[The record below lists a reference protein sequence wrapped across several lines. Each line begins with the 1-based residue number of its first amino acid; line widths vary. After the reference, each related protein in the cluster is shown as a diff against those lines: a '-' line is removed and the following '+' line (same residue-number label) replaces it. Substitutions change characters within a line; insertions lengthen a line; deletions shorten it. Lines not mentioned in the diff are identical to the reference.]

1 MTGSKSSQDSWCPVS
16 GFFKYHMKGKRAAK
30 RRLRVEALEHR
41 LCLAASVGW
50 DGPGLGS
57 AALTYYIAPVPSSM
71 GLSQQEVESGLETAL
86 NVWAAVA
93 DITFTQTSS
102 PNRHNSIDFGF
113 VSIDSDGSTLAQAY
127 YPDDV
132 NREPTAGDV
141 EFDTG
146 ETWEI
151 GNGEGGRA
159 FDLVFVAVH
168 EIGHSLGL
176 EHSDA
181 VGSIMRATIS
191 PSQAF
196 QRLADADIEAI
207 QSIYAAGTSLSLLS
221 VAVDEQLIA
230 ENDLVTLSGSYF
242 DVDWADSHVV
252 TIDWGDGSA
261 ETEATVNELSETFEA
276 THRYLDDGESGTDSV
291 EYTITVQITDPDT
304 GSSDTDTTAVTVE
317 NVAPRLFDL
326 SVEPTE
332 EGADAALTGLV
343 SDPGSLD
350 SFTIQIDWGDGSS
363 EETFTYPAGTTEF
376 QETHVYA
383 DDPGGTGK
391 DEYTIMI
398 TVTDD
403 DLGRYVG
410 LATATITNAA
420 PTVAFLDVPD
430 SGWLGQTIALQTEIT
445 DPGVNDIHTL
455 HWKVTHDGLPYTQGD
470 GAYVAFIPT
479 REGRYRITATVDDD
493 DGDSGSAMATISV
506 DGHLGTVDFI
516 TVDELSLPDGALH
529 LVLVTAHPGILTVEV
544 LASEAAG
551 DVSFSLFDENPL
563 EEEEPSP
570 IALSVSVDGNQRIDH
585 TTGALQTYYVQ
596 FEGTSSDFSLRVTN
610 LVEQDGM
617 SVSVSGTD
625 NDDEFEFSAAA
636 GREIV
641 INGVR
646 YEFSGDA
653 VSEVAFDGGDGDD
666 MAILQDSPG
675 DETLEAWA
683 TVAVLSN
690 SQEDYVADFTV
701 RVAAFEVMHVY
712 AKQDGYDTATL
723 HDSEKNDKFKAVP
736 EQGYAKMYGGAMYN
750 RVKFFD
756 VVEAYATEGT
766 DLARFFDT
774 SGDDLFEAQQDTSR
788 MSGEGF
794 DVRAHHFER
803 VLAYAS
809 EGADAAV
816 FADSALK
823 DEFHAKPWKSELFDL
838 ATDGSVYKITARWF
852 ESVRADATNVEGA
865 SEDGGQDIAK
875 IWPSAGT
882 DLIEASDDWLR
893 FYRQD
898 DTFDLLYHVSGFET
912 IRVRDTADGDDALAL
927 VEPLAFDLL
936 LGEGWE

>member
-1 MTGSKSSQDSWCPVS
+1 M
-16 GFFKYHMKGKRAAK
+16 
-30 RRLRVEALEHR
+30 
-41 LCLAASVGW
+41 
-50 DGPGLGS
+50 
-57 AALTYYIAPVPSSM
+57 
-71 GLSQQEVESGLETAL
+71 ETAL

-102 PNRHNSIDFGF
+102 PNRHNSIDFDF
-113 VSIDSDGSTLAQAY
+113 VSIDMDGSTLAQAY

-176 EHSDA
+176 DHSDA
-181 VGSIMRATIS
+181 VGSVMRATIS

-196 QRLADADIEAI
+196 ERLADADIEAI
-207 QSIYAAGTSLSLLS
+207 QSIYAATASLSLLS
-221 VAVDEQLIA
+221 LGVDEPLIA

-242 DVDWADSHVV
+242 DADWVESHVV
-252 TIDWGDGSA
+252 TIDWGD
-261 ETEATVNELSETFEA
+261 
-276 THRYLDDGESGTDSV
+276 D
-291 EYTITVQITDPDT
+291 
-304 GSSDTDTTAVTVE
+304 
-317 NVAPRLFDL
+317 
-326 SVEPTE
+326 
-332 EGADAALTGLV
+332 
-343 SDPGSLD
+343 
-350 SFTIQIDWGDGSS
+350 SS

-383 DDPGGTGK
+383 DDPGGTGD

-403 DLGRYVG
+403 DLGRYIG
-410 LATATITNAA
+410 LTTATIANAA

-455 HWKVTHDGLPYTQGD
+455 HWKVTHDGLPYTEGD
-470 GAYVAFIPT
+470 GGDISFIPT

-493 DGDSGSAMATISV
+493 DGGSGSAMATITV

-516 TVDELSLPDGALH
+516 TVDELSLPDGDLH
-529 LVLVTAHPGILTVEV
+529 LVFVTAHPGILTVEV
-544 LASEAAG
+544 LGSEEAG

-563 EEEEPSP
+563 EGDEPSP
-570 IALSVSVDGNQRIDH
+570 IALSDSIDGNQRIDH
-585 TTGALQTYYVQ
+585 TTDALQTYYVQ
-596 FEGTSSDFSLRVTN
+596 VEGTSSDFSLRVTN
-610 LVEQDGM
+610 LVEHDGS
-617 SVSVSGTD
+617 SVSVLGTD
-625 NDDEFEFSAAA
+625 NDDEFEFDAAA
-636 GREIV
+636 GRQIV
-641 INGVR
+641 INGLR
-646 YEFSGDA
+646 YEFSEEAGSD
-653 VSEVAFDGGDGDD
+653 VTFEGGDGDD
-666 MAILQDSPG
+666 TVILRDSPG

-690 SQEDYVADFTV
+690 SQDDDVADFTV
-701 RVAAFEVMHVY
+701 NVAAFEVMHVY
-712 AKQDGYDTATL
+712 AKQGGYDTATL
-723 HDSEKNDKFKAVP
+723 YDSEKNDKFKAVP
-736 EQGYAKMYGGAMYN
+736 EQDYAKMYGGAMYN

-794 DVRAHHFER
+794 DVRAYHFER

-809 EGADAAV
+809 EGTDAAV

-852 ESVRADATNVEGA
+852 ESVRAEATNVDGA

-882 DLIEASDDWLR
+882 DLIEASDDWFR
-893 FYRQD
+893 FYRQN
-898 DTFDLLYHVSGFET
+898 DTFDLLYDVSGFET
-912 IRVRDTADGDDALAL
+912 IRVRDTADGDDALDL